1 MKNKKFIHVYM
12 PVIEDSTLKTLVHRM
27 KNKYGITAL
36 IVDYIKSNTKHAL
49 EAYANSAYLGKIT
62 DTIALQRYIYL
73 ESIILL
79 FLFFQ
84 IINLL

>member
-1 MKNKKFIHVYM
+1 M
-12 PVIEDSTLKTLVHRM
+12 
-27 KNKYGITAL
+27 
-36 IVDYIKSNTKHAL
+36 NTKYVPIFIFLRLAQQ
-49 EAYANSAYLGKIT
+49 GKIT